1 MSKYKKFSKLVQEV
15 IKSLSMYSGTSVQ
28 IYAEDRIAMHLSS
41 ACRTHI
47 HLFDKSSSCCKSLH
61 GTFQVQR

>member
-28 IYAEDRIAMHLSS
+28 IYAEDRIAIML
-41 ACRTHI
+41 
-47 HLFDKSSSCCKSLH
+47 
-61 GTFQVQR
+61 QRCYNQ